1 LVFQTGLAMVTVHF
15 IFLLYSIGWEETKDG
30 GLLADNGID
39 TKGDWAWH
47 YSTE

>member
-1 LVFQTGLAMVTVHF
+1 MVTVHF